1 MMDRIPSLSIPG
13 LSLSHPLSIPT
24 SQALTNQS
32 SHAALNSLNLHTQNL
47 HGVASS
53 VNALHG
59 SHGIGGGGG
68 GGGGSSGG
76 SAGGGSSGGNVG
88 SLGGIS
94 VSGAGSGGHVTTTAQ
109 AVAAAANLHQNVGG
123 LLNGGANGN
132 G

>member
-24 SQALTNQS
+24 SQSLTNQS

-47 HGVASS
+47 HSAAS

-59 SHGIGGGGG
+59 SQ
-68 GGGGSSGG
+68 GGS
-76 SAGGGSSGGNVG
+76 
-88 SLGGIS
+88 
-94 VSGAGSGGHVTTTAQ
+94 TTAQ
-109 AVAAAANLHQNVGG
+109 AAVAAAANLHQNVGG
-123 LLNGGANGN
+123 LLNGTANGN